1 MTYTVEIAFDARRGA
16 FGKNKSRVE
25 RMIEFYGGVVSWEIA
40 DYAGRGSCFS
50 HCQWVIGAE
59 FFDED
64 ISAVEALT
72 KKVNRTQ
79 GIWIDSIVAGN
90 FRLYGSRLYKKNTCQ
105 N

>member
-1 MTYTVEIAFDARRGA
+1 MTYTVEIAFDAQRGP
-16 FGKNKSRVE
+16 FGKKRSRVE
-25 RMIEFYGGVVSWEIA
+25 KMLELYGGVVSWETA
-40 DYAGRGSCFS
+40 DYAGRGSHFS

-64 ISAVEALT
+64 MT
-72 KKVNRTQ
+72 RTH

-90 FRLYGSRLYKKNTCQ
+90 SRVYGSRLYKKKACQ